1 MIKSISKQYAKLAFD
16 KVKKFYIIET
26 VKYRDGKT
34 VKRYYRNSGP
44 NRAVPVH
51 IENLSWGFLLCLYS
65 TLTSYWG

>member
-34 VKRYYRNSGP
+34 VKRYYRNNGP

-51 IENLSWGFLLCLYS
+51 IENLS
-65 TLTSYWG
+65 